1 MPQLDSC
8 TPFRGVPEGL
18 PPEESLCLLLA
29 RKTFQPTFPMEYYA
43 ALIEAIHQRS
53 GWKRVLE
60 IAYYAD
66 IYPRLFQHLS
76 RLDAKEIPDE
86 VLWGLKT
93 FTLGNEKRCLGLQKE
108 LFGLLDF
115 LQGQGLRVLPLKG
128 VILSQEL
135 YGGPTLRVVRDIDLL
150 VPRGEAV
157 RAVRLLRELG
167 YNWKV
172 DEAFFER
179 FILPGNH
186 AIGMVRESQGGSFPV
201 DLHWELVFPSFGVPP
216 LPQVFWEEGVVGA
229 YCNTPLLSG
238 RKVFSTRP
246 EWTLLFL
253 ALHAYH
259 HRFALVDNLA
269 DLNELSLRREIA
281 WDVVEEVAG
290 RYGWTEAIRLALTVC
305 HRLFGT
311 EVPKTLRLNEL
322 PFWVALFPSPSRD
335 HPFKGP
341 KRLHCLCHTLFWPTQ
356 TDYQFLPLPPP
367 IRSLYFLIR
376 PIRGGAAVV
385 YRTITAGL
393 RAFFHFVSL
402 FLGNKVA

>member
-1 MPQLDSC
+1 MGQLNSYA
-8 TPFRGVPEGL
+8 PFKGVPEGL

-29 RKTFQPTFPMEYYA
+29 RKTFQPTFPVEYYA

-402 FLGNKVA
+402 FLGNKVT